1 MEQGNN
7 PIGVTFEKLISII
20 GQKEIE
26 LVVLRERLRV
36 LEDLKK
42 ET

>member
-7 PIGVTFEKLISII
+7 PIGVTFEKLIAII